1 MRREAQNIELAFD
14 VLSLKLSC
22 LIRFSHLIFE
32 TNVVE
37 RVNSGQIS
45 LVVTY
50 VPLIVH
56 VTIGQFRLKFKFL
69 RELSN
74 LKQI

>member
-14 VLSLKLSC
+14 VLTLKLSC
-22 LIRFSHLIFE
+22 LIPFSHLIFE
-32 TNVVE
+32 TNVFE

-50 VPLIVH
+50 VPLIVP
-56 VTIGQFRLKFKFL
+56 VTI
-69 RELSN
+69 
-74 LKQI
+74 